1 MHRSSARRSA
11 PRLDRATRPRV
22 GFAVDGLDDRGRAS
36 SRPTRVQR
44 EFIDRATRVLLTD
57 DESNRIAMSRDA
69 MNDDAPIAD
78 VGTTRRNAAKTIE
91 EAMASSTIAR
101 LAWSG
106 WTHVT
111 RRRRETNA
119 RATALWR
126 DRSRRTSARTLIA
139 WARITKFNAKRRE
152 MTLERS
158 RAQREHAKKLRT
170 LREWKASV
178 RRTREARRDVIH
190 KYLVWRAKKFLRHW
204 RQATEESVEA
214 RGGRKRAVEPA
225 AAAEPSAAPTKAA
238 AVRRRER
245 HATVSVGDMKSRL
258 WTKADPAAVPM
269 PVSHV
274 VEEIE
279 AAVMVERTT
288 SGTSTTSTTTTSAP
302 QTQRAQ
308 VRRRKVVVR
317 ESGENEAEETV
328 VVTKKSADAKKMTKT
343 KTTKLVDATTMTPV
357 ASAVSQPSPRTSSSS
372 SQHMS
377 TIIIVVVLLAIFGAI
392 ALASILTGVSP
403 SFVGAGATSVVR
415 QHLSEAQRNV
425 TILARASAMQRREL
439 EACRTFGGGVPDASQ
454 NAAIASA
461 EAKVS
466 DSVVQ
471 VADLEVK
478 LTKAKADVAAAQ
490 SAQKLAEDRF
500 NRLGSSAMTVA
511 QLQESLQKMTTR
523 ATYCESTSVQAL
535 KLKAAK
541 DIATA
546 RAESAEKDA
555 ADTKSKLTKTK
566 THLLAAQRS
575 LTQTVDV
582 ANECR
587 YQIGK
592 PAYVPSYH
600 SNSSLLRVIA
610 DMFPAFSWFFSSS
623 ALLFYVV
630 CSYAYYLR
638 AMVASLVGERDTLV
652 GELAKIRTRGVAPNR
667 PHLEHTR
674 VMHEHS
680 AESSGA
686 DDDSPSVGKT
696 SSFDRKRSRSVSD
709 IGKDG
714 AETSQKKTATAS
726 DVKDN
731 DEENESAATGVEE
744 VTSAEDLSKEQTE
757 RAHKLIERWAEKSA
771 DDEITGELDR
781 IRRLVELE
789 DERERLEEESQLER
803 LKRQIELSANDTP
816 WL

>member
-1 MHRSSARRSA
+1 
-11 PRLDRATRPRV
+11 
-22 GFAVDGLDDRGRAS
+22 
-36 SRPTRVQR
+36 
-44 EFIDRATRVLLTD
+44 
-57 DESNRIAMSRDA
+57 
-69 MNDDAPIAD
+69 
-78 VGTTRRNAAKTIE
+78 
-91 EAMASSTIAR
+91 
-101 LAWSG
+101 
-106 WTHVT
+106 
-111 RRRRETNA
+111 
-119 RATALWR
+119 
-126 DRSRRTSARTLIA
+126 
-139 WARITKFNAKRRE
+139 
-152 MTLERS
+152 
-158 RAQREHAKKLRT
+158 
-170 LREWKASV
+170 
-178 RRTREARRDVIH
+178 
-190 KYLVWRAKKFLRHW
+190 
-204 RQATEESVEA
+204 
-214 RGGRKRAVEPA
+214 
-225 AAAEPSAAPTKAA
+225 
-238 AVRRRER
+238 
-245 HATVSVGDMKSRL
+245 
-258 WTKADPAAVPM
+258 
-269 PVSHV
+269 
-274 VEEIE
+274 
-279 AAVMVERTT
+279 
-288 SGTSTTSTTTTSAP
+288 
-302 QTQRAQ
+302 
-308 VRRRKVVVR
+308 
-317 ESGENEAEETV
+317 
-328 VVTKKSADAKKMTKT
+328 
-343 KTTKLVDATTMTPV
+343 
-357 ASAVSQPSPRTSSSS
+357 
-372 SQHMS
+372 MS

-478 LTKAKADVAAAQ
+478 LTKAKADAAAAQ

-523 ATYCESTSVQAL
+523 ATYCESTSAQAL

-587 YQIGK
+587 HQIGK

-600 SNSSLLRVIA
+600 SDSSLFRVIA

-652 GELAKIRTRGVAPNR
+652 GELAKIRTQGLAPNR
-667 PHLEHTR
+667 PHLERTR

-680 AESSGA
+680 AETSGA
-686 DDDSPSVGKT
+686 EDDSPSVGKT

-714 AETSQKKTATAS
+714 TETSQKKTATAS

-731 DEENESAATGVEE
+731 DEENESAATVVEE
-744 VTSAEDLSKEQTE
+744 VTSAEDLSKEQQE

-771 DDEITGELDR
+771 DDEITDELDR

-789 DERERLEEESQLER
+789 DERERLEEEAQLER
-803 LKRQIELSANDTP
+803 LKRQVELSADNTP

>member
-1 MHRSSARRSA
+1 
-11 PRLDRATRPRV
+11 
-22 GFAVDGLDDRGRAS
+22 
-36 SRPTRVQR
+36 
-44 EFIDRATRVLLTD
+44 
-57 DESNRIAMSRDA
+57 MSRDA
-69 MNDDAPIAD
+69 MNDDAD
-78 VGTTRRNAAKTIE
+78 VGTTRRNAPKTIE

-126 DRSRRTSARTLIA
+126 DRSRRTSARALMA
-139 WARITKFNAKRRE
+139 WARITKFNGKRRE

-190 KYLVWRAKKFLRHW
+190 RYLVWRAKNFLRHW
-204 RQATEESVEA
+204 RQATEESIEA

-225 AAAEPSAAPTKAA
+225 TAAAVEPSAAPAKAA
-238 AVRRRER
+238 GTTRRRER
-245 HATVSVGDMKSRL
+245 HAAVSIRDMKSRL

-279 AAVMVERTT
+279 AAVMIERTT
-288 SGTSTTSTTTTSAP
+288 SGTSTTSTTTTSTANAP
-302 QTQRAQ
+302 QKQRAQ

-328 VVTKKSADAKKMTKT
+328 VVTKKSADAKTMTKT

-357 ASAVSQPSPRTSSSS
+357 ADAASPPSPQTSSSSS

-478 LTKAKADVAAAQ
+478 LTKAIADAAAAQ

-523 ATYCESTSVQAL
+523 ATYCESTSAQAL

-546 RAESAEKDA
+546 RAESAERDA
-555 ADTKSKLTKTK
+555 ADTKTKLTKTK

-587 YQIGK
+587 HQIGK

-600 SNSSLLRVIA
+600 SDSSLFRVIA

-652 GELAKIRTRGVAPNR
+652 GELAKIRTQGLAPNR
-667 PHLEHTR
+667 PHLERTR

-680 AESSGA
+680 AETSGA
-686 DDDSPSVGKT
+686 EDDSPSVGKT

-714 AETSQKKTATAS
+714 TETSQKKTATAS

-731 DEENESAATGVEE
+731 DEENESAATVVEE
-744 VTSAEDLSKEQTE
+744 VTSAEDLSKEQQE

-771 DDEITGELDR
+771 DDEITDELDR

-789 DERERLEEESQLER
+789 DERERLEEEAQLER
-803 LKRQIELSANDTP
+803 LKRQVELSADNTP

>member
-1 MHRSSARRSA
+1 M
-11 PRLDRATRPRV
+11 
-22 GFAVDGLDDRGRAS
+22 
-36 SRPTRVQR
+36 
-44 EFIDRATRVLLTD
+44 
-57 DESNRIAMSRDA
+57 
-69 MNDDAPIAD
+69 
-78 VGTTRRNAAKTIE
+78 
-91 EAMASSTIAR
+91 
-101 LAWSG
+101 
-106 WTHVT
+106 
-111 RRRRETNA
+111 
-119 RATALWR
+119 
-126 DRSRRTSARTLIA
+126 A
-139 WARITKFNAKRRE
+139 WARITKFNGKRRE

-190 KYLVWRAKKFLRHW
+190 RYLVWRAKKFLRHW
-204 RQATEESVEA
+204 RQATEESIEA

-225 AAAEPSAAPTKAA
+225 TAAAVEPSAAPAKAA
-238 AVRRRER
+238 GTTRRRER
-245 HATVSVGDMKSRL
+245 HAAVSIRDMKSRL

-279 AAVMVERTT
+279 AAVMIERTT
-288 SGTSTTSTTTTSAP
+288 SGTSTTSTTTTSTANAP
-302 QTQRAQ
+302 QKQRAQ

-328 VVTKKSADAKKMTKT
+328 VVTKKSADAKTMTKT

-357 ASAVSQPSPRTSSSS
+357 ADAASPPSPQTSSSSS

-523 ATYCESTSVQAL
+523 ATYCESTSAQAL

-546 RAESAEKDA
+546 RAESAERDA

-587 YQIGK
+587 HQIGK

-600 SNSSLLRVIA
+600 SDSSLFRVIA

-652 GELAKIRTRGVAPNR
+652 GELAKIRTQGLAPNR
-667 PHLEHTR
+667 PHLERTR

-680 AESSGA
+680 AETSGA
-686 DDDSPSVGKT
+686 EDDSPSVGKT

-714 AETSQKKTATAS
+714 TETSQKKTATAS

-731 DEENESAATGVEE
+731 DEENESAATVVEE
-744 VTSAEDLSKEQTE
+744 VTSAEDLSKEQQE

-771 DDEITGELDR
+771 DDEITDELDR

-789 DERERLEEESQLER
+789 DERERLEEEAQLER
-803 LKRQIELSANDTP
+803 LKRQVELSADNTP